1 MRQLENV
8 KASLMIWLKEWL
20 MKNDRFEN
28 EIKSTVNEAHRFLEK
43 TALEKAHGDIV
54 VTITMYRGQP
64 VKLTTSF
71 CEHLT
76 KRRATGLV
84 VEK

>member
-1 MRQLENV
+1 M
-8 KASLMIWLKEWL
+8 WLKGIH

-28 EIKSTVNEAHRFLEK
+28 EIKSTVNEAHKFLEK
-43 TALEKAHGDIV
+43 NAFEKEHGDIV

-76 KRRATGLV
+76 KRRTTGLV

>member
-1 MRQLENV
+1 
-8 KASLMIWLKEWL
+8 
-20 MKNDRFEN
+20 MKNEKLEN

-43 TALEKAHGDIV
+43 MELQKAHGDIV

-76 KRRATGLV
+76 QRRTTGLV

>member
-1 MRQLENV
+1 MHG
-8 KASLMIWLKEWL
+8 
-20 MKNDRFEN
+20 RFES
-28 EIKSTVNEAHRFLEK
+28 EIKRTVSEACSFLEK
-43 TALEKAHGDIV
+43 TAFEKAHGDIV

-71 CEHLT
+71 SEHLT
-76 KRRATGLV
+76 KRRTTSL

>member
-1 MRQLENV
+1 M
-8 KASLMIWLKEWL
+8 WLKEMN

-28 EIKSTVNEAHRFLEK
+28 EIKSTLNEAHKFLEK
-43 TALEKAHGDIV
+43 NAFEKEHGDIV

-76 KRRATGLV
+76 KRQATSL